1 MKEFKAGDKVK
12 VSNVE
17 DPAMGRLV
25 GRVGVVA
32 LIYPSPNAP
41 FPIYVTFDESDYE
54 VPFTRDE
61 VDVVSL
67 QLGDKVKI
75 RTTSEFYKDGSDN
88 NPVDVVGNVTSTY
101 GTGAGCDLPIDVKW
115 PDIPVVNDYAESDL
129 VYVV

>member
-32 LIYPSPNAP
+32 LIYPSLNAP
-41 FPIYVTFDESDYE
+41 FPIYVTFDERDYE

-61 VDVVSL
+61 VEVINEV
-67 QLGDKVKI
+67 
-75 RTTSEFYKDGSDN
+75 
-88 NPVDVVGNVTSTY
+88 
-101 GTGAGCDLPIDVKW
+101 
-115 PDIPVVNDYAESDL
+115 
-129 VYVV
+129 